1 VAPLETSA
9 KHQTSGKEDN
19 TAFQIKKSTKMSRFA
34 ASAHQRSVN
43 MSPLHFMI
51 DEKCI
56 NEDDIAKML
65 ELEDDSLILCCDR
78 NHDKSY
84 ITILVRDLTE
94 ESACY
99 KFKRPPRCPGSF
111 AHMQNVKKSMFPLS
125 TFAMFMMKTG

>member
-1 VAPLETSA
+1 
-9 KHQTSGKEDN
+9 
-19 TAFQIKKSTKMSRFA
+19 
-34 ASAHQRSVN
+34 